1 MANPLVG
8 IVMGSASDA
17 KVMQAAQDALA
28 ELGLEC
34 EVKVL
39 SAHRTPD
46 AAAEYA
52 ASARQ
57 RGLKAIIAG
66 AGAAAHLAG
75 ALAART
81 TLPVIGVPV
90 SSSALNGVDA
100 LYATVQM
107 PPGIPVAT
115 VAIDGARNAG
125 LLAAQIIGAADP
137 AVAERLDRQR
147 AEMAAKVL
155 AANAS

>member
-52 ASARQ
+52 ASARE